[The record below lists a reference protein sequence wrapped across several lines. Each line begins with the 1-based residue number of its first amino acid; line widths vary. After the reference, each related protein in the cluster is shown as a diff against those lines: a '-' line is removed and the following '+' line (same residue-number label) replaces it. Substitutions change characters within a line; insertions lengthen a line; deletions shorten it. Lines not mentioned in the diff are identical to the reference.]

1 MKTIQITIDEPTLEE
16 LDRALGEIGESRS
29 AYMRNLVR
37 KALKERR
44 IKELERQQAEGY
56 RRFPVQP
63 GEFDMPEEDLDIGD
77 DWPWEDA

>member
-44 IKELERQQAEGY
+44 IKELERQQVEAY
-56 RRFPVQP
+56 TRLPVQP
-63 GEFDMPEEDLDIGD
+63 GEFDIPEEDRAWGD
-77 DWPWEDA
+77 EWLSGEA